1 MMLLVLL
8 TACHLQMAEDSRKWG
23 FAGSNLNVPVA
34 GSCLLPRLLAL
45 LWIEMRVALMII
57 RSIKDI

>member
-1 MMLLVLL
+1 
-8 TACHLQMAEDSRKWG
+8 MAEDSRKWG